1 LTVNGSGFLPGSTV
15 LWNGVA
21 LATSYVSGTQLTA
34 SVSASLIAS
43 VGSAGVIVI
52 NAGGARSNTV
62 MFTVN
67 PRGTLSIITGSP
79 LPQGTVGTPY
89 SQVLVASGG
98 IIPYRGWVMTG
109 GTLPPGISVTT
120 PPSSQTGLVSG
131 IPNVPGTYSFT
142 VQVTDNA
149 NATAS
154 MQFGLTI
161 DPSTVAISNIANA
174 ASYAGGSVAPGELVV
189 IAGSGFGPS
198 APVTLQLDNRGYVST
213 TLAGVQLLFDGVP
226 APLIYVQAG
235 MIGAVVPYS
244 VSGKASTQVQ
254 ISSNGQN
261 SSQVIIP
268 VTAVAPGIFT
278 LDQSGRGQGA
288 IVNLDGTVNSLD
300 NPASAG
306 SYVAVYATGEGQTN
320 PGGVDGKLGDTVAPR
335 PIQSPTATVGG
346 ISAQVQYAGGAPGLV
361 AGVSQINVQIP
372 QAIAGGGS
380 VPLVLTF
387 GGQPTQT
394 GVTVAVR

>member
-1 LTVNGSGFLPGSTV
+1 
-15 LWNGVA
+15 
-21 LATSYVSGTQLTA
+21 
-34 SVSASLIAS
+34 
-43 VGSAGVIVI
+43 
-52 NAGGARSNTV
+52 

-79 LPQGTVGTPY
+79 LPPGTVGTPY

-98 IIPYRGWVMTG
+98 IIPYQGWVMTG

-131 IPNVPGTYSFT
+131 IPSMPGTYSFT
-142 VQVTDNA
+142 IQVTDSA

-161 DPSTVAISNIANA
+161 NPNTVAISNIANA

-213 TLAGVQLLFDGVP
+213 TLAGVQLLFDGIP

-288 IVNLDGTVNSLD
+288 IVNLDGTVNSPD

-306 SYVAVYATGEGQTN
+306 SYIAVYATGEGQTN

-387 GGQPTQT
+387 SGQPTQT